1 MAKKSTTDMCRAL
14 NCILVRTPGMAQE
27 GICLKQKETPLPTDT
42 YGVGEVFLLNLS
54 STWCVVRV
62 CKTEGL
68 G

>member
-1 MAKKSTTDMCRAL
+1 
-14 NCILVRTPGMAQE
+14 MAQE